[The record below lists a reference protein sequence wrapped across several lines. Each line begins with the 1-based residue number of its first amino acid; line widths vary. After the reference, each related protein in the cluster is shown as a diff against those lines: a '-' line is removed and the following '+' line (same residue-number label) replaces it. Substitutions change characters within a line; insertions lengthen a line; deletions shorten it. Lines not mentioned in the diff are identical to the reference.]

1 MAEKKK
7 DEELVDKPVVQEN
20 LHPPG
25 TKATPDSIVEARRP
39 LPA

>member
-7 DEELVDKPVVQEN
+7 DETTSVPPTVQEDI
-20 LHPPG
+20 HPDG
-25 TKATPDSIVEARRP
+25 TKATPDSIIEARRP